1 VPLVTM
7 DLGFSEM
14 PDAAWLRE
22 GFPSARIAFRSNNRH
37 VQAVACASGAGL
49 AVLPCP
55 LGDSHPGL
63 QRLESTPP
71 PPGRDVWLG
80 YHRDLRRVPRLRALV
95 EMLMQALS
103 TAQSNAGDQGG

>member
-1 VPLVTM
+1 M
-7 DLGFSEM
+7 DLGFSEL

-22 GFPSARIAFRSNNRH
+22 AFPSARIAFRSNNRH

-63 QRLESTPP
+63 QRLESTPA

-103 TAQSNAGDQGG
+103 PAQSDAGDQDG